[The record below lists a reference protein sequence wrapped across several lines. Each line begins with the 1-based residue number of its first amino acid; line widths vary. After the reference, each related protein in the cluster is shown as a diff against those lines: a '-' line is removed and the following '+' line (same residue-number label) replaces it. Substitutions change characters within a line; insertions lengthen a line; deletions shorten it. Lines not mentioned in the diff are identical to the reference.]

1 MLNLPR
7 ILHMEVHK
15 VLCLIRNLH
24 IEVHKVLF
32 LPRHLNVM
40 EEQTGVHRRQRIN
53 QNF

>member
-7 ILHMEVHK
+7 NLSMEVHK
-15 VLCLIRNLH
+15 MLRLPQNLR

-32 LPRHLNVM
+32 LPRHLYVM
-40 EEQTGVHRRQRIN
+40 EEQTGVPRRQRNN